1 MLATRGA
8 FPQAQTPVYFDRAD
22 VKAAI
27 HAPASAE
34 WAECSSINVFPN
46 GDASLPSSFTVLP
59 NVIEKSKR
67 SVIAQG
73 LIDFMLMADGTRIAL
88 QK

>member
-1 MLATRGA
+1 M
-8 FPQAQTPVYFDRAD
+8 YFDRAD

-27 HAPASAE
+27 HAPSE
-34 WAECSSINVFPN
+34 VVWAECGETKVFPN
-46 GDASLPSSFTVLP
+46 GDASPPPAFTVLP

-67 SVIAQG
+67 FVMVHGLADFVLIAE
-73 LIDFMLMADGTRIAL
+73 GTRIVL

>member
-1 MLATRGA
+1 M
-8 FPQAQTPVYFDRAD
+8 D

-27 HAPASAE
+27 HAPAHVD
-34 WAECSSINVFPN
+34 WTLCSNNSVFPE
-46 GDASLPSSFTVLP
+46 GDFSPLPAFTVLP

-67 SVIAQG
+67 SVIVHG
-73 LIDFMLMADGTRIAL
+73 LVDFVLIAEGTRIVL